1 MDTLTKNTGVILE
14 GGGFRAIFVA
24 GVLEAFLQH
33 HLSFPYMIG
42 VSAGTAYGVSYVT
55 GQQERNRQINRYIND
70 PRYCGIRHLMKNGNY
85 FNWDFIYKQ
94 IPQKLESL
102 EYERLP
108 SSPTRFYTVV
118 TNCVTARPEY
128 FNLNESSPD
137 RLCDFLTA
145 TSSLPFISKMKII
158 DGKPYL
164 DGGLADA
171 IPIHH
176 ALQQGYEKLVVILTR
191 PKGYRKEDSSLN
203 TLFGIRYRQYPSLVK
218 LMRERASLYNQRIEE
233 IEKLEKEGKAYIIRP
248 TETIPI
254 KRLENNPEISNTV
267 FTDTVRKME
276 STIPELVK
284 WLRQ

>member
-1 MDTLTKNTGVILE
+1 MDTLTQHTGVVLE

-94 IPQKLESL
+94 IPQQLESL
-102 EYERLP
+102 EYDRLP
-108 SSPTRFYTVV
+108 SSPTCFYTVV
-118 TNCVTARPEY
+118 TNCMTAKPEY
-128 FNLNESSPD
+128 FNLNDSSPD
-137 RLCDFLTA
+137 KLCDFLTA

-158 DGKPYL
+158 DGQPYL

-171 IPIHH
+171 IPIH
-176 ALQQGYEKLVVILTR
+176 L
-191 PKGYRKEDSSLN
+191 SL
-203 TLFGIRYRQYPSLVK
+203 IH
-218 LMRERASLYNQRIEE
+218 I
-233 IEKLEKEGKAYIIRP
+233 
-248 TETIPI
+248 
-254 KRLENNPEISNTV
+254 
-267 FTDTVRKME
+267 
-276 STIPELVK
+276 
-284 WLRQ
+284 